1 MLPTS
6 MFIIFS
12 LVVFRKHVTN
22 INVYHF
28 QAVEGKIVVYNE
40 PYISYEKT
48 VKYRGYG
55 AIEAAKLGAV
65 ATLIR
70 SVTPFSIDSP
80 VSKDLS
86 CHLPVK
92 PINICH
98 LMIYSTL
105 DGNTTRRT

>member
-1 MLPTS
+1 
-6 MFIIFS
+6 
-12 LVVFRKHVTN
+12 
-22 INVYHF
+22 
-28 QAVEGKIVVYNE
+28 VVYNE

-80 VSKDLS
+80 VSKEDEVSIQSVIIYL
-86 CHLPVK
+86 CWNTAHRMATLPGERN
-92 PINICH
+92 PDTNSSH
-98 LMIYSTL
+98 QHRSS
-105 DGNTTRRT
+105 GNVA

>member
-1 MLPTS
+1 MLYEKSTHNS
-6 MFIIFS
+6 I
-12 LVVFRKHVTN
+12 TN
-22 INVYHF
+22 LSVYSF

-40 PYISYEKT
+40 PYVSCEKT

-80 VSKDLS
+80 VSREQS
-86 CHLPVK
+86 C
-92 PINICH
+92 
-98 LMIYSTL
+98 
-105 DGNTTRRT
+105 

>member
-1 MLPTS
+1 MLYEKS
-6 MFIIFS
+6 SHNSIANLS
-12 LVVFRKHVTN
+12 
-22 INVYHF
+22 VYSF

-40 PYISYEKT
+40 PYVSYEKT

-80 VSKDLS
+80 VSREQS
-86 CHLPVK
+86 C
-92 PINICH
+92 
-98 LMIYSTL
+98 
-105 DGNTTRRT
+105 